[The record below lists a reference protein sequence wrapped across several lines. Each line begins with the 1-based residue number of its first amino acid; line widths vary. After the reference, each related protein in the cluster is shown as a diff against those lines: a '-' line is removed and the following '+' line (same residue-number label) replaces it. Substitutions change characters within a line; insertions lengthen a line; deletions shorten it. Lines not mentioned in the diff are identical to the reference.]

1 MSMMAISTGA
11 IHLTMKY
18 MMLNARERKA
28 PLLVISRRKNDFGAT
43 HPM

>member
-1 MSMMAISTGA
+1 MMAIST